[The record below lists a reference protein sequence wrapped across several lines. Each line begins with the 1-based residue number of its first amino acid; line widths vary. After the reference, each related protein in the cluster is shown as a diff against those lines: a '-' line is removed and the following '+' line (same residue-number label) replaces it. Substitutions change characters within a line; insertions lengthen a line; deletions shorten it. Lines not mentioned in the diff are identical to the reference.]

1 MEKARKDEP
10 TAMKRIVRIGA
21 RSFPVEWTR
30 AGDHI
35 TFRLGDGQPA
45 EASILEVEPG
55 VYSVLLGA
63 CSFEARV
70 SSLNE
75 EYFVEI
81 RGRHIAVQ
89 VIDPRESAFCTRS
102 GAGEGRISVKAPMP
116 GKVVRVLVNAGDEV
130 SAGQG
135 LVVVEAMKMQNEL
148 RSPKEG
154 RVVSIDASETESVTA
169 GQVLAVVE

>member
-1 MEKARKDEP
+1 
-10 TAMKRIVRIGA
+10 MKRIVRIGA
-21 RSFPVEWTR
+21 RSLSVEWTR
-30 AGDHI
+30 AGDRI
-35 TFRLGDGQPA
+35 RFRMGDGPPR

-55 VYSVLLGA
+55 VYSVLIGA

-70 SSLNE
+70 SPLDGK
-75 EYFVEI
+75 YFVDI
-81 RGRHIAVQ
+81 RGRHIAVE
-89 VIDPRESAFCTRS
+89 VVDPRESAFGARS
-102 GAGEGRISVKAPMP
+102 GGGEGRISVKAPMP
-116 GKVVRVLVNAGDEV
+116 GKVVRVLVNPGDEV

-154 RVVSIDASETESVTA
+154 RVVSIDASETEAVTA